1 MSKFF
6 KNLYKVQKE
15 TIDDDFPELE
25 EDKIGE
31 NLGFKVV
38 TNLKNESVSFKT
50 TGFKHPNGSD
60 VEGTLEPEL
69 RLKDYDVTLKGK
81 FQTSNKFESTISLND
96 KLVKGST
103 LFVTGK
109 AEVTDKPKQTLE
121 LGFDYMNK
129 DFGSFNLKLISPP
142 TFDPK
147 DIELYTAGVGQYQ
160 GVSVGVD
167 VQLHPSSKV
176 VSKSN
181 GYIQYDDKDFS
192 FALFG
197 KYDKKKGYKVGA
209 GHHHTLNGTLKGA
222 IEISVDPQEVSN
234 TTIKVAGNYRYDEH
248 SLLRPRLSF
257 YAQSKEVRLGFVH
270 KQTLS
275 SISKLTFATDISTNS
290 IFQGEGKEK
299 FKKNQFGVTL
309 SFFD

>member
-1 MSKFF
+1 MSRFF
-6 KNLYKVQKE
+6 KNLYKQQKE

-25 EDKIGE
+25 DDKVGD

-38 TNLKNESVSFKT
+38 TNLKNDCVTFKT

-69 RLKDYDVTLKGK
+69 RLKDYDLVLKGK
-81 FQTSNKFESTISLND
+81 FQTSNKFESTLSLND
-96 KLVKGST
+96 KLVKGAT

-109 AEVTDKPKQTLE
+109 AEVTDKPKQSLE
-121 LGFDYMNK
+121 VGVDYINK
-129 DFGSFNLKLISPP
+129 DFGTFNLKVISPS
-142 TFDPK
+142 TFDTK
-147 DIELYTAGVGQYQ
+147 DIELYTAGVGHYE

-167 VQLHPSSKV
+167 VQLHPSNRV

-181 GYIQYDDKDFS
+181 GYIQYDNTDYS

-209 GHHHTLNGTLKGA
+209 GHYHTLNSTTKGA
-222 IEISVDPQEVSN
+222 VEVSVDPQSVSN
-234 TTIKVAGNYRYDEH
+234 TTIKVAGNHKYDEH
-248 SLLRPRLSF
+248 TVLRPRLSV
-257 YAQSKEVRLGFVH
+257 YALTKEVRLGFVL

-275 SISKLTFATDISTNS
+275 SISKLTFSTDISTNS
-290 IFQGEGKEK
+290 LFQEEK
-299 FKKNQFGVTL
+299 SFKKNQFGVTL